1 MKAAILA
8 ILLAAP
14 ALLAQPARAQTPTPW
29 EAARWNPQ
37 PATDDLILPLPC
49 GGSLALREVAV
60 PAGSGPLD
68 DRRITL
74 GSPEQAQGPS
84 EFQRSSFI
92 AGGFRGAGPA
102 RRFWLGKYEVTRDQ
116 YAAVTA
122 ETCPPASPE
131 GRRPVAELSWFEA
144 LAFTEKLNIWL
155 LANARARLPA
165 EDGAIGYLRL
175 PTEDEWEYAL
185 RGGSAV
191 SETDFL
197 APLFPMPDGDEEA
210 YIMAGSRRTG
220 NRAHAVGQLKPNPL
234 GLHDMLGNVAELV
247 LEPYRMN
254 RVGRPHGHAGGLVI
268 RGGYYSTPLDE
279 MRSSLR
285 EEQPPFD
292 ASTGQATRT
301 PQVGFR
307 LALSVTATTS
317 VPQTEA
323 VRHAFEVEASSNQA
337 DARRSAEDPQAALA
351 LLRRGV
357 SDRAQQAAISRVEA
371 QLASDAR
378 ARGEQQREVVRAQ
391 IETLA
396 SLAFSAREVEFRA
409 RLADQQLQDPAVRT
423 ALQQRGP
430 DALPRAQAGIVDL
443 RRNATAVMDSYGA
456 TLRRIAENASRGVV
470 VEQVALVRRDLQ
482 TRDLPRLAAYLD
494 AIDRHIR
501 DSLLGRVPAMPAI
514 RADLDR
520 AAEEAA
526 RNFRPR

>member
-8 ILLAAP
+8 TLLASP
-14 ALLAQPARAQTPTPW
+14 ALLAQPALAQAPAPW
-29 EAARWNPQ
+29 DTARWNPQ
-37 PATDDLILPLPC
+37 PVADDLALPLPC

-74 GSPEQAQGPS
+74 GSPEPEQGPS
-84 EFQRSSFI
+84 EFQRGSFI
-92 AGGFRGAGPA
+92 AGGFRGTGPA

-116 YAAVTA
+116 YAAVTGPA
-122 ETCPPASPE
+122 CPPAAPE
-131 GRRPVAELSWFEA
+131 GRRPVADLSWFEA
-144 LAFTEKLNIWL
+144 LAFTEKLNVWL

-185 RGGSAV
+185 RGGAAV

-197 APLFPMPDGDEEA
+197 APLFPMPDGDAEA
-210 YIMAGSRRTG
+210 YVMAGSRRTG
-220 NRAHAVGQLKPNPL
+220 NRAQAVGQLRPNPL
-234 GLHDMLGNVAELV
+234 GLHDMLGNVAEMV

-268 RGGYYSTPLDE
+268 RGGYYSTPIDE
-279 MRSSLR
+279 IRSSLR
-285 EEQPPFD
+285 EEMPPFD
-292 ASTGQATRT
+292 ASTGRATRT

-323 VRHAFEVEASSNQA
+323 VKRAFAAEASSHQA
-337 DARRSAEDPQAALA
+337 DAQRSAEDPQAALA

-357 SDRAQQAAISRVEA
+357 SDPAQQAAIRRVEA
-371 QLASDAR
+371 QLATDSR

-396 SLAFSAREVEFRA
+396 SLAFSSREVEFRA
-409 RLADQQLQDPAVRT
+409 HLATQNLPAVE
-423 ALQQRGP
+423 QQFGP
-430 DALPRAQAGIVDL
+430 GEVRRVEAGIADL
-443 RRNATAVMDSYGA
+443 RRNGTAVLDSYGA
-456 TLRRIAENASRGVV
+456 TLRRIAENAPRSVV
-470 VEQVALVRRDLQ
+470 VEQLALVRRDLQ
-482 TRDLPRLAAYLD
+482 TRDLPRLGAYLD
-494 AIDRHIR
+494 VIDRHIR
-501 DSLLGRVPAMPAI
+501 DSQLGRTPAMPAI

-520 AAEEAA
+520 AAEAAA